1 MLPSFFLRVWITSH
15 PSYHW
20 LDRAPRLHPCP
31 PWSSRQALTQTCD
44 AALECERRYIGHFR
58 QAQGS
63 QAVLVSKLLDH
74 KENRLQEH
82 VPIDVIYFKSR
93 QVIGIKDVFCW
104 FFFFLV
110 CKWAPKGHQ
119 SGCHAPDRTC
129 PLPDGGVWTQPSTDP
144 TGPSC
149 LSYWNQHQL
158 CKCSD
163 MGLKT
168 NKKQEI
174 NKANKSSQE
183 HFSSTRLLG

>member
-1 MLPSFFLRVWITSH
+1 MKMLPSFFLRVWITSH

-44 AALECERRYIGHFR
+44 AALERERRYIGHFR

-93 QVIGIKDVFCW
+93 QVIGIKDVFC
-104 FFFFLV
+104 FFFLIFWSV
-110 CKWAPKGHQ
+110 NEPLKGISQ
-119 SGCHAPDRTC
+119 AVMLQTERA
-129 PLPDGGVWTQPSTDP
+129 LYQMAVYEPSHPQILQD
-144 TGPSC
+144 
-149 LSYWNQHQL
+149 H
-158 CKCSD
+158 
-163 MGLKT
+163 
-168 NKKQEI
+168 
-174 NKANKSSQE
+174 
-183 HFSSTRLLG
+183 HV